1 MGMSWAVNVE
11 RSYVD
16 LHNNVWKMWKRKTLG
31 RRKRWWNSSTIR
43 LTEIGPVVMNWIQV
57 TKNKNH
63 WKDLVYKI
71 IKLHT
76 PLGEEFID
84 WMSNYSILKEYFA
97 QCMEQI
103 LKNQQQQNNIRFS
116 WLFRFFE
123 RNFTRIISMLIYL
136 QSTYLKRRNTH
147 FTPNHVIK
155 FQNNSKSGRT
165 TYTCISVVR
174 KGILTL

>member
-11 RSYVD
+11 TSYVD

-43 LTEIGPVVMNWIQV
+43 LTEIGLAVMNWIQV

-63 WKDLVYKI
+63 WEALVYKI

-76 PLGEEFID
+76 QLREEFID

-97 QCMEQI
+97 PCMEQI
-103 LKNQQQQNNIRFS
+103 LKQQQQNNISFL
-116 WLFRFFE
+116 WPFWFFCKKLHQNPKHADLF
-123 RNFTRIISMLIYL
+123 TIYIFKKEKH
-136 QSTYLKRRNTH
+136 T
-147 FTPNHVIK
+147 F
-155 FQNNSKSGRT
+155 
-165 TYTCISVVR
+165 YT
-174 KGILTL
+174 KPLW